1 MLLMQ
6 HRPIM
11 KEWVNNMKQSN
22 RKIFTQGLL
31 KDNPV
36 FVGLLGLIPA
46 LAVTHTVETSLGMG
60 IIMLFVLL
68 GSTLITHLINRFIT
82 DNNQL
87 IAHVMIVAM
96 LVSVAAI
103 LTEAFAPLLYSEL
116 GIYLPL
122 LAVSTLVFHQLWGS
136 KSSHLGVSLLSS
148 LSQGIGFILALLL
161 IGLFRE
167 LISTGGIAYGV
178 FLPLST
184 SGSLLNANTFL
195 LNQSVFNTSA
205 GGFIVIGV
213 LLGIVRKIQN
223 KGGDTV

>member
-1 MLLMQ
+1 MPLMQ
-6 HRPIM
+6 RRPIM
-11 KEWVNNMKQSN
+11 KEWVSNMKQSN
-22 RKIFTQGLL
+22 RQIFTQGLI

-68 GSTLITHLINRFIT
+68 GSTLIINLTNRFIS
-82 DNNQL
+82 DKNQL
-87 IAHVMIVAM
+87 IAYVMIVAM

-103 LTEAFAPLLYSEL
+103 LTEAFAPLLFSEL

-122 LAVSTLVFHQLWGS
+122 LAVSTLVFHQMWDS
-136 KSSHLGVSLLSS
+136 KSTQLGKSLLSS

-167 LISTGGIAYGV
+167 VISTGGIAYGV
-178 FLPLST
+178 FLPLSS
-184 SGSLLNANTFL
+184 SGSFFNASTFL

-223 KGGDTV
+223 KGGDNV